1 MVYRLS
7 NTDFYLCVKSD
18 MAGLALLVQSDAGC
32 IYCVTLYFYSMD
44 EAADAIDD
52 SDEEADYTKMDMGNK
67 KGPVNRWDF
76 ENDEQYQEYMS
87 KKEALPK

>member
-1 MVYRLS
+1 
-7 NTDFYLCVKSD
+7 
-18 MAGLALLVQSDAGC
+18 
-32 IYCVTLYFYSMD
+32 MD

-52 SDEEADYTKMDMGNK
+52 SDDEADYTKMDMGNK

-87 KKEALPK
+87 KKEALPKWVLSIYIGFKVIACNHSNCDVITVNQRC

>member
-1 MVYRLS
+1 
-7 NTDFYLCVKSD
+7 
-18 MAGLALLVQSDAGC
+18 
-32 IYCVTLYFYSMD
+32 MD

-87 KKEALPK
+87 KKEALPKWVVDQFIDCLASNTKVGVSKPDIHNR

>member
-1 MVYRLS
+1 MLENPEMCKMSR
-7 NTDFYLCVKSD
+7 NMMCFPCR
-18 MAGLALLVQSDAGC
+18 
-32 IYCVTLYFYSMD
+32 MD

-87 KKEALPK
+87 RKEALPK

>member
-1 MVYRLS
+1 
-7 NTDFYLCVKSD
+7 
-18 MAGLALLVQSDAGC
+18 
-32 IYCVTLYFYSMD
+32 MD